1 MNHEF
6 VRFAESLPGW
16 DGMGCI
22 ETLLSTAVVPK
33 LKRSPCVYPLDRERR
48 ERGDLQEGWRIKRH
62 TYEKEDRTPLPC
74 VRARGR
80 EGKGRRERLNSQILA
95 RGLRALLMTNDS
107 G

>member
-1 MNHEF
+1 
-6 VRFAESLPGW
+6 
-16 DGMGCI
+16 MGCI

-33 LKRSPCVYPLDRERR
+33 LKRSSCVYPLDRERR
-48 ERGDLQEGWRIKRH
+48 ERDDLQEGWRIKRH
-62 TYEKEDRTPLPC
+62 TYGKEDRTPSLPL
-74 VRARGR
+74 RASEGKGR